1 MNDLI
6 TYFCLMWFILK
17 LLCLETGEICSRKRK
32 LNLLEEDLRF
42 PMERGWKR
50 ETVVKGFDQQ
60 AKIQGDVTYKAPCGK
75 VLKHIGEVMQVSYLL
90 LV

>member
-1 MNDLI
+1 MC
-6 TYFCLMWFILK
+6 YILTL
-17 LLCLETGEICSRKRK
+17 LLCFETGEMCSRKRK

-75 VLKHIGEVMQVSYLL
+75 VLKHIGEVMQVSYVL